1 MRDLVEKAIP
11 IIKRY
16 EEENIKNGYGNNI
29 YSLLHAERDEVMTHE
44 ETIYSILQNQY
55 SHDIKQKL
63 FSAFMKAMDLEEKYC
78 YTEWDVEKEYFI
90 GEGRIDL
97 FFHSCDNTL
106 AVVVELKIDADD
118 QEKQLTRYYNFVKR
132 CNYVDFEIVYLTLD
146 GREPSEQSREGIP
159 ETYHICLRSFGE
171 HIVKWLSAC
180 TDVFETYSIDSS
192 LLKQYEIL
200 LKKITQKKY
209 RQHEIS
215 KLFCDKDSLL
225 AGMALAEVLP
235 QAQEEI
241 RHMFFEKLKEKIA
254 EVENIYYYFEYVICV
269 KVIEFHARNTTY
281 SIAMSIDYD
290 YRLEY
295 CILYIDKNGETIK
308 SNIFKEK
315 YKKINSIVEETIEE
329 LFCTRVR
336 ENQYLS
342 IYYQNVRNSKNQEYD
357 MKNFDEICAGLKDDN
372 VMERETNY
380 IAGQFISYI
389 QELRN
394 LLVDKFEYNDIKL
407 INNEEN
413 YKLYPR

>member
-1 MRDLVEKAIP
+1 MRELIDKAIP
-11 IIKRY
+11 IIKKY

-44 ETIYSILQNQY
+44 ETIYSIFQNQY
-55 SHDIKQKL
+55 NHEIKQKL
-63 FSAFMKAMDLEEKYC
+63 FSAFMIAMDLEEKYY

-106 AVVVELKIDADD
+106 AVVVELKIDAED
-118 QEKQLTRYYNFVKR
+118 QENQLTRYYNFVKR
-132 CNYVDFEIVYLTLD
+132 SNYVDFEIVYLTLD

-159 ETYHICLRSFGE
+159 ETFHICLRSFGE

-180 TDVFETYSIDSS
+180 TDVFETHSIDSS

-200 LKKITQKKY
+200 LKKITQETY
-209 RQHEIS
+209 RQHEIAQ
-215 KLFCDKDSLL
+215 LFCDKDSLL
-225 AGMALAEVLP
+225 AGMALTEALP
-235 QAQEEI
+235 EAQEEI
-241 RHMFFEKLKEKIA
+241 RRHFFEKLKEKIA
-254 EVENIYYYFEYVICV
+254 EVENIYDFFEYGICV

-281 SIAMSIDYD
+281 SVAMSIETG

-295 CILYIDKNGETIK
+295 CVFYTDKNDETIK

-315 YKKINSIVEETIEE
+315 CKRINSIVEETIEE

-342 IYYQNVRNSKNQEYD
+342 IYYQNARNSQNQEYD
-357 MKNFDEICAGLKDDN
+357 MKNFDEICADLKDDN

-380 IAGQFISYI
+380 IAGQFVSYI
-389 QELRN
+389 QELRKS
-394 LLVDKFEYNDIKL
+394 LVDKFTYNDV
-407 INNEEN
+407 N
-413 YKLYPR
+413 YDSPHG

>member
-1 MRDLVEKAIP
+1 MRKLVEKAIP
-11 IIKRY
+11 IIKKY

-29 YSLLHAERDEVMTHE
+29 YSLLNMERDEVMTHE
-44 ETIYSILQNQY
+44 ETIYSIFQNQY
-55 SHDIKQKL
+55 NHEIKQKL
-63 FSAFMKAMDLEEKYC
+63 FSAFMIAMDLEEKYY

-106 AVVVELKIDADD
+106 AVVVELKIDAED
-118 QEKQLTRYYNFVKR
+118 QANQLTRYYNFVR
-132 CNYVDFEIVYLTLD
+132 RSNYVDFEIVYLTLD

-159 ETYHICLRSFGE
+159 EKCHICLRSFGE

-180 TDVFETYSIDSS
+180 IDVFETHSIDSS

-200 LKKITQKKY
+200 LKKIAQETY
-209 RQHEIS
+209 RQREIA

-225 AGMALAEVLP
+225 AGMALAEALP
-235 QAQEEI
+235 EAQEEI
-241 RHMFFEKLKEKIA
+241 RHNFFEKLEEKIA
-254 EVENIYYYFEYVICV
+254 EVESIYDFFEYGICV

-281 SIAMSIDYD
+281 SVAMSIETG

-295 CILYIDKNGETIK
+295 CIFYTDKNDETIK

-329 LFCTRVR
+329 LFRIRVR

-342 IYYQNVRNSKNQEYD
+342 IYYQYVRNSKNQEYD
-357 MKNFDEICAGLKDDN
+357 LKNFDEICADLKDDI
-372 VMERETNY
+372 VLEREANY
-380 IAGQFISYI
+380 IAGQFVSYI
-389 QELRN
+389 QELRKS
-394 LLVDKFEYNDIKL
+394 LVDKFEYNDVKL
-407 INNEEN
+407 MNNEEN
-413 YKLYPR
+413 